1 MSSSK
6 VPNGWG
12 PIRSTLALAP
22 LFLAL
27 LLYTLYQHSTLPTPN
42 VHPYNP
48 QTGLPHPS
56 EATILSYAK
65 YLSEDIGYRTPG
77 TREHAEADAWMVR
90 KAEEIKQ
97 LCEEVVNKEKGRKL
111 ECEVWRQ
118 EGSGSHRFDMMST
131 RLYKTYVNLSN
142 IIIRISDGTERGKA
156 SAVLINS
163 HLDSTL
169 PSPGASD
176 DGLAV
181 GVMLECARV
190 LVETKGW
197 EPTYSVILLFNNAE
211 ESLQDGSHLFSTQ
224 HPIAPTV
231 RAVVNL
237 EAAGTTG
244 RELLFQATSEEMIEA
259 YSHVPRPYGTIYA
272 NEIFSSGVLLS
283 DTDFRQF
290 EYYLNVTG
298 LDMAI
303 VGNSY
308 MYHMRGDLVENI
320 EPGVAQHMADN
331 SLALLRF
338 LSSDA
343 SPIPRLE
350 HGFARPRTVFF
361 SNFGLFIVYSF
372 TKAKI
377 MYVTLFATSFYLVR
391 TTGVKR
397 VWTALG
403 AVVSAFVGAVIGAN
417 GVAFVMNNV
426 LRKGMS
432 WFSGEYFP
440 VILYGPAA
448 IVGALITQLPF
459 SKTGSNQT
467 LEKPLLAALLLFQS
481 GLATVGQLFN
491 IGSSAALFLG
501 ATSMFAA
508 LGVDALLARRRRI
521 LAAQRGPKENHAHQ
535 TTEKRMLDGT
545 VETDVS
551 LWTYAIAMLIPLTTG
566 VQLLSATLVV
576 FVPLTGRIGGDAPSE
591 FIIASIV
598 AVIGAFT
605 ILFSVPFAH
614 RFGPATL
621 RHALVLAILA
631 LGVVMAFFYN
641 QTPFDEKHQK
651 RLFVIHMEDL
661 ITQEQHLHIAAAD
674 GAPGFDELVHDI
686 ADKFGEDDVPPKAI
700 VMNDYN
706 NDWDAL
712 YPFSAFLSPYKIDL
726 PLDPAYTAPW
736 PPEELFSITTVND
749 TINDSA
755 GTRKL
760 TLKIDHPGIIWT
772 VIAFDAHVFEWT
784 LDNNPPNEFV
794 RHHIKEASFYGTDTW
809 TVSMT
814 IKHPPVKDEGGA
826 TTDAGTALKID
837 FIGIQEKRMWP
848 GKKTESDGSQ
858 AMKLF
863 KAFDEWMEEK
873 TGGTVDAM
881 LLGCVRGETVV

>member
-1 MSSSK
+1 MDSNWPSQR
-6 VPNGWG
+6 WG

-27 LLYTLYQHSTLPTPN
+27 PLYTLYHLSTLPTPN
-42 VHPYNP
+42 VYPYDP
-48 QTGLPHPS
+48 QTGLAHPS

-90 KAEEIKQ
+90 KAEEIRQ
-97 LCEEVVNKEKGRKL
+97 LCEEFVNKEEGRKL

-118 EGSGSHRFDMMST
+118 EGSGSHRFDMMNA

-142 IIIRISDGTERGKA
+142 IIIP

-169 PSPGASD
+169 PSPGAAD

-197 EPTYSVILLFNNAE
+197 EPTYSIIFLFNNAE

-224 HPIAPTV
+224 HPLASTV

-259 YSHVPRPYGTIYA
+259 YSHVPRPHGTIFA

-298 LDMAI
+298 LDMAV

-320 EPGVAQHMADN
+320 QPGVAQHMAEN

-361 SNFGLFIVYSF
+361 SNLGLFTVYSF
-372 TKAKI
+372 TTAKI
-377 MYVTLFATSFYLVR
+377 MYVTLLGASFYLVR

-397 VWTALG
+397 VWTAFG
-403 AVVSAFVGAVIGAN
+403 AVVSAFVGALIGAN
-417 GVAFVMNNV
+417 GVALVMANI
-426 LRKGMS
+426 LHKGMS
-432 WFSGEYFP
+432 WFKAEYFP
-440 VILYGPAA
+440 VVLYGPAA
-448 IVGALITQLPF
+448 IVGALISQLPF
-459 SKTGSNQT
+459 SKAGSNQT
-467 LEKPLLAALLLFQS
+467 LEKPMLAALLLFQS
-481 GLATVGQLFN
+481 GLAAVGQLFN
-491 IGSSAALFLG
+491 IGSSVAPFLG
-501 ATSMFAA
+501 ATGMFVAFGTA
-508 LGVDALLARRRRI
+508 NHAS
-521 LAAQRGPKENHAHQ
+521 KENGADKA
-535 TTEKRMLDGT
+535 TEKRALDGT
-545 VETDVS
+545 TQSDVS
-551 LWTYAIAMLIPLTTG
+551 LWTYAVAMVIPLTTG
-566 VQLLSATLVV
+566 TQLLSALLIV

-591 FIIASIV
+591 FIIASMV
-598 AVIGAFT
+598 TVLGAFT
-605 ILFSVPFAH
+605 ISFVVPFAH
-614 RFGPATL
+614 RFGPARL

-631 LGVVMAFFYN
+631 LGVAMAFFYN
-641 QTPFDEKHQK
+641 QAPFDRKHQK

-661 ITQEQHLHIAAAD
+661 GTQEQHLHIAAAD
-674 GAPGFDELVHDI
+674 GAPGFVELVHDI
-686 ADKFGEDDVPPKAI
+686 ADEFGADNIPPKPI
-700 VMNDYN
+700 TMDDYN
-706 NDWDAL
+706 NDWDSL
-712 YPFSAFLSPYKIDL
+712 YPFSAFLSPYKVDL
-726 PLDPAYTAPW
+726 PLNPAYAAPW
-736 PPEELFSITTVND
+736 PPEERFSVTAVNH
-749 TINDSA
+749 TIDELA
-755 GTRKL
+755 GTRKF
-760 TLKIDHPGIIWT
+760 TLRVDHPGIIWT
-772 VIAFDAHVFEWT
+772 VIAFDAHVLEWT
-784 LDNNPPNEFV
+784 LDNNPPDEFA

-814 IKHPPVKDEGGA
+814 IKHPSARGEDSA
-826 TTDAGTALKID
+826 TTSKGPALKID
-837 FIGIQEKRMWP
+837 FVGIQEKRMWP
-848 GKKTESDGSQ
+848 GKRAESDGSQ

-863 KAFDEWMEEK
+863 QAFDTWIDEK
-873 TGGTVDAM
+873 TGGAVDAM
-881 LLGCVRGETVV
+881 LLGCIRGESVI